1 MYHISKNLKNFD
13 KVTIITGGTMG
24 IGEGCARVF
33 TRAGAPVVIAARNK
47 TRGEEVARTI
57 CEQEKGSC
65 HFIQCDVTQP
75 DEIKAL
81 IEKTVRI
88 FGRLDCLINNA
99 GWHPPH
105 LSIDEI
111 TIEDFKDLLR
121 LNLVSYFAACKYA
134 LPYLRQTKGSII
146 NMSSLVGTI
155 GQEYATIYVAT
166 KGGITGFSKAL
177 AVDEARN
184 GVRINVV
191 APGVIETPLAKSFV
205 ESKPNPKAVQDMINS
220 WQWNGRTGTIEEVGE
235 ACLFLAS
242 DGASFITGAELIIS
256 GGAELAYGAKLTKS
270 NADLL

>member
-1 MYHISKNLKNFD
+1 MYYISKNLKNFD
-13 KVTIITGGTMG
+13 KVTLITGGTMG

-33 TRAGAPVVIAARNK
+33 TRAGALVVIAARNK
-47 TRGEEVARTI
+47 TRGEQVASEI
-57 CEQEKGSC
+57 SQQEQGTC
-65 HFIQCDVTQP
+65 HYIQCDVTRP

-81 IEKTVRI
+81 IEETVRI

-105 LSIDEI
+105 LSIDDI
-111 TIEDFKDLLR
+111 SIEDFNGLLQ
-121 LNLVSYFAACKYA
+121 LNLVNYFACCKFA
-134 LPYLRQTKGSII
+134 LPYLRQTKGCII

-166 KGGITGFSKAL
+166 KGGINGFSKAL

-184 GVRINVV
+184 GVRVNVV

-205 ESKPNPKAVQDMINS
+205 DSKPNPKEVQATIDS
-220 WQWNGRTGTIEEVGE
+220 WQWIGRIGTIEEVGE

-242 DGASFITGAELIIS
+242 DGASFITGVELFIS
-256 GGAELAYGAKLTKS
+256 GGAELAYGSKLHQKE
-270 NADLL
+270 